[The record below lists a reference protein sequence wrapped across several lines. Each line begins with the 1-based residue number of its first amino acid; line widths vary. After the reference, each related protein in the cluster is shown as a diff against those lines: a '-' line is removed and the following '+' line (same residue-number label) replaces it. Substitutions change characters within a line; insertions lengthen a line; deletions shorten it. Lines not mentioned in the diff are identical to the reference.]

1 MGLGFWFWLRSSII
15 SIHLRIAGTFYKN
28 CSLSRLTSNACATLV
43 KVNNNMIYHHIFN
56 SLRKS
61 VQLQATASR
70 CFFFI
75 FLQTP
80 KLQQLRVSVIF
91 SKLSESQIEREAHD
105 KELVNLRQQLAC
117 EGLVCYYAVSIGNAS
132 HTYRKMSNCQPHNLL
147 SKKYDTSNPVHLLLY
162 YVECQDFNFVGK
174 GFRGHQQH

>member
-70 CFFFI
+70 CFFSF

-91 SKLSESQIEREAHD
+91 FKAIWKPNRERGTRQRARKSK
-105 KELVNLRQQLAC
+105 LAC